1 MQKPICQANGAKRI
15 EILFVSNFIVSV
27 LYATKKKHLS
37 HEWVEF
43 SVKKIRKKENEKK
56 KKTPTKKN
64 LTIILEKVLKFF
76 SVEKFEENKTKNGA
90 FLDFVLHIF
99 QRFWLRFWFDDLIF
113 IANV

>member
-1 MQKPICQANGAKRI
+1 MGQKGLKFC
-15 EILFVSNFIVSV
+15 LFQISSF
-27 LYATKKKHLS
+27 LFFTRQKKKHLS

-64 LTIILEKVLKFF
+64 LTFILEKVLKFF